1 MPVLNIEPKHA
12 YSAVNVAVHN
22 PHDKP
27 VEELPV
33 IYGFNNGGGLGFMS
47 AILLSQDGTVLGSHM
62 CSNEHFMIGDLGVR
76 EGTRPDRHEDFKK
89 HYPDGYRMEFI
100 GYEDFKGHPGI
111 NAAAEL
117 AVAMQEA
124 EKAGDPQ

>member
-1 MPVLNIEPKHA
+1 MPVLNIEPTHRH
-12 YSAVNVAVHN
+12 SDLNVAVHN
-22 PHDKP
+22 PHGKP
-27 VEELPV
+27 VEDLPV
-33 IYGFNNGGGLGFMS
+33 IYGFNNGGSVGWMS
-47 AILLSQDGTVLGSHM
+47 AILIAQDGTILGGHT
-62 CSNEHFMIGDLGVR
+62 CSNEYFMPGDLGVLEDSR
-76 EGTRPDRHEDFKK
+76 ADRHEDFKK

-100 GYEDFKGHPGI
+100 GHEDFKGHPGI